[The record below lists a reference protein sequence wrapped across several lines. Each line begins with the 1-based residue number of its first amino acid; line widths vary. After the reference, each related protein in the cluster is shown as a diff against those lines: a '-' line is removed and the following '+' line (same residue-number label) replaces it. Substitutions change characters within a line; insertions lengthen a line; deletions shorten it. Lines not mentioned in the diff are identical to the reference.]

1 MKNNKKETKNINDEV
16 KRLRHLIGVQ
26 RAQFKDD
33 LEGHEKLIKSLNEE
47 ILYLKAFNKFLINR
61 NIFQRIVNT
70 IPTDDDLRP

>member
-1 MKNNKKETKNINDEV
+1 MRSKENKTKNINDEV

>member
-1 MKNNKKETKNINDEV
+1 MRSKKNETKNINDEV

-26 RAQFKDD
+26 RAQFKDG

-47 ILYLKAFNKFLINR
+47 ILYLKAFNKFLINK